1 MNFNKYLL
9 SLLVISFTGFSANIL
24 SQDVESVDSTDVD
37 GAEKEVEEVVVTGIK
52 SSLLDA
58 IEIKRSNVGVME
70 AITAEDF
77 GKFPDGNLAESLAR
91 VAGVGIDRSNV
102 EGQRVAVRGFGPE
115 FNLVTLNGR
124 QMPTVPGQWGG
135 GRSFN
140 FGDIASP
147 GVAAVELFKSSNSA
161 LPSGG
166 IGSTINMVTTK
177 PLSIDGTK
185 QALSYAIV
193 EDTTSV
199 KDIGKSGRPE
209 ETSYLFATNKGKW
222 GFALSAS
229 HQQRSNRE
237 EGTRESN
244 WLSHP
249 QIISVDG
256 YDRLATATNVTN
268 NSNRSDGV
276 TFYQEPT
283 AYQIKDN
290 KRTRRNAQATFQ
302 FIAGNTVNTI
312 DHTYSGVDFSSTG
325 QMFGSWLGGWD
336 TLSGTVNENG
346 AYTDVVVGN
355 RAYDHQYIWG
365 ETSSENKSNGFN
377 SVITVNDALTVIFDY
392 HNSTAEL
399 NGSELPNE
407 MGITTDK
414 RATITHT
421 NGGSSG
427 INTWSYDNDFLA
439 SDYYVA
445 SVAMHDAYKENH
457 LKQAKLSGEW
467 VNLGGGMLPNTITSI
482 EFGVSQIENQYAD
495 RRASDSIGAQGPN
508 AAQYADSIFTRTSLG
523 GFMDGFS
530 PNIGT
535 NYYFAI
541 NGAEALNT
549 FASINGMPTAGP
561 IDTNE
566 RINEDLD
573 SAFVQ
578 FNIETEYMGMPLN
591 VVAGV
596 RYEESATESISLE
609 ATPDTIRWDM
619 IEGFQYISSTG
630 IVDAARY
637 GSNDRV
643 LPNLLMSLALDDN
656 QVVRFSASKSMS
668 RPSLQDLRSQLSFYN
683 RDYITPV
690 ASGGNPNL
698 EPLGSTNIDLAYENY
713 YAEGSYFAVNAFYK
727 EIEDFISSST
737 EYSTVGNI
745 TNPAAGTYAFAV
757 SCVQEWV
764 AAGRPQTGFPG
775 DAGATGH
782 CVSQQ
787 ALWAQGWMNDFQH
800 MGWVA
805 VAMSRGVDVSNG
817 FPWAGCGDYDGW
829 WRCDPGYVDGSSA
842 DPLAV
847 FEITRP
853 MNLETGEVSGVEV
866 TLQHLFEGTPYG
878 MQFNYTAVSGGDVEV
893 DTNVIGEQFILPGLG
908 DSGNLS
914 FFFEDDKHTARL
926 ALNYRGEVIAGFG
939 NYQQPLFVEARS
951 QVDAS
956 YQYRI
961 NEDMTLFLDMMNIT
975 DETTRLFARHSEMLF
990 LSQDHGP
997 VFKLG
1002 FRANF

>member
-1 MNFNKYLL
+1 
-9 SLLVISFTGFSANIL
+9 
-24 SQDVESVDSTDVD
+24 
-37 GAEKEVEEVVVTGIK
+37 
-52 SSLLDA
+52 
-58 IEIKRSNVGVME
+58 
-70 AITAEDF
+70 
-77 GKFPDGNLAESLAR
+77 
-91 VAGVGIDRSNV
+91 
-102 EGQRVAVRGFGPE
+102 
-115 FNLVTLNGR
+115 
-124 QMPTVPGQWGG
+124 
-135 GRSFN
+135 
-140 FGDIASP
+140 
-147 GVAAVELFKSSNSA
+147 
-161 LPSGG
+161 
-166 IGSTINMVTTK
+166 
-177 PLSIDGTK
+177 
-185 QALSYAIV
+185 
-193 EDTTSV
+193 
-199 KDIGKSGRPE
+199 
-209 ETSYLFATNKGKW
+209 
-222 GFALSAS
+222 
-229 HQQRSNRE
+229 
-237 EGTRESN
+237 
-244 WLSHP
+244 
-249 QIISVDG
+249 
-256 YDRLATATNVTN
+256 
-268 NSNRSDGV
+268 
-276 TFYQEPT
+276 
-283 AYQIKDN
+283 
-290 KRTRRNAQATFQ
+290 
-302 FIAGNTVNTI
+302 
-312 DHTYSGVDFSSTG
+312 
-325 QMFGSWLGGWD
+325 
-336 TLSGTVNENG
+336 
-346 AYTDVVVGN
+346 
-355 RAYDHQYIWG
+355 
-365 ETSSENKSNGFN
+365 
-377 SVITVNDALTVIFDY
+377 
-392 HNSTAEL
+392 
-399 NGSELPNE
+399 
-407 MGITTDK
+407 
-414 RATITHT
+414 
-421 NGGSSG
+421 
-427 INTWSYDNDFLA
+427 
-439 SDYYVA
+439 
-445 SVAMHDAYKENH
+445 
-457 LKQAKLSGEW
+457 
-467 VNLGGGMLPNTITSI
+467 
-482 EFGVSQIENQYAD
+482 
-495 RRASDSIGAQGPN
+495 
-508 AAQYADSIFTRTSLG
+508 
-523 GFMDGFS
+523 
-530 PNIGT
+530 
-535 NYYFAI
+535 
-541 NGAEALNT
+541 
-549 FASINGMPTAGP
+549 
-561 IDTNE
+561 
-566 RINEDLD
+566 
-573 SAFVQ
+573 
-578 FNIETEYMGMPLN
+578 
-591 VVAGV
+591 
-596 RYEESATESISLE
+596 
-609 ATPDTIRWDM
+609 M

-787 ALWAQGWMNDFQH
+787 ALWSQGWMNDFQH

-939 NYQQPLFVEARS
+939 NYQQPLFVEARA